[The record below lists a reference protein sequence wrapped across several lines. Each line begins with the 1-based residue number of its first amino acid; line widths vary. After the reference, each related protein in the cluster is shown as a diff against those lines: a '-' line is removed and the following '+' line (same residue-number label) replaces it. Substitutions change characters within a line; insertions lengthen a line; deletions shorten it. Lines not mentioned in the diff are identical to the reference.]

1 MSKFLYVLAYV
12 MFSSFI
18 IRVAIIAGWSHDP
31 GYIGPALLVFVAGFI
46 LATQLNES

>member
-1 MSKFLYVLAYV
+1 MSKFLYSLAYV

-18 IRVAIIAGWSHDP
+18 IRVAIIAVWSHDP
-31 GYIGPALLVFVAGFI
+31 GYIGPALLVVVAGFI